1 MEGEDSSNEEP
12 VSMEILSEEERQ
24 YDPYHGNYNRWF
36 ARESVDNSSCS
47 SNDSSLG
54 TIESEESAD
63 ALCTTEYIQVFYL

>member
-12 VSMEILSEEERQ
+12 VSMEIFSNEERQ
-24 YDPYHGNYNRWF
+24 YDPYHGSYNSWL
-36 ARESVDNSSCS
+36 AKESGDNSCRS

-63 ALCTTEYIQVFYL
+63 ALCTTEYIQVFFV